1 VIQKLT
7 ALEGLQKLDVE
18 IAELDRSGAEYP
30 KRLSTL
36 EAQLEGTRSLVDA
49 ELLKLSE
56 LEKSKKSKEEELG
69 AAKDRVKK
77 WEARLTEQRTTREYQ
92 ALAREVDIAKKQN
105 VTLQEEIV
113 ELAQAIEL
121 QRLAVEEKEAAHKA
135 SAGGLL
141 DEAASIRKAQA
152 ELDGRKA
159 ALAEKRAAQAR
170 SCDAAL
176 LRRYE
181 NIKRKRPTVIAA
193 VKDGTCVG
201 CRMRIPPQMANELRH
216 NGNLETCP
224 SCGRM
229 IYSIEAWER
238 LTSPAPA

>member
-1 VIQKLT
+1 MLHKLT

-18 IAELDRSGAEYP
+18 IAELERSGSEYP
-30 KRLSTL
+30 KRLASL

-49 ELLKLSE
+49 ELHKLAE
-56 LEKSKKSKEEELG
+56 LEKSKKTKEEDLA

-105 VTLQEEIV
+105 VTLQEEIA

-121 QRLAVEEKEAAHKA
+121 QRLAVEEKEEGHKS

-141 DEAASIRKAQA
+141 DEASGIRKAQA

-159 ALAEKRAAQAR
+159 KLSDKRAAQAKL
-170 SCDAAL
+170 CDVAL

-181 NIKRKRPTVIAA
+181 TIKRKRPTVIAA
-193 VKDGTCVG
+193 VKEGCCLG
-201 CRMRIPPQMANELRH
+201 CRIRIPPQMANELRAS
-216 NGNLETCP
+216 GNIETCP

-229 IYSIEAWER
+229 IYSLEVWER
-238 LTSPAPA
+238 LAGQAPA